1 MSYITIKNTTSYDI
15 SFLKK
20 YAQKL
25 KPFLHLVDK
34 QHYPF
39 KIVVIER
46 KHKTDRS
53 NFDTKTQK
61 LILKYS
67 EKLQS
72 KEDLSWVLFH
82 EFAHFLSVNNSEL
95 KQIAFSEENK
105 YVEKVLSEKYPN
117 TDFHD
122 AYSYEIVAN
131 TVATLLLGKFFKRHS
146 IYKQSTHIDKTTNK
160 NRNNKRRNIRP

>member
-72 KEDLSWVLFH
+72 KEDLS
-82 EFAHFLSVNNSEL
+82 
-95 KQIAFSEENK
+95 
-105 YVEKVLSEKYPN
+105 
-117 TDFHD
+117 
-122 AYSYEIVAN
+122 
-131 TVATLLLGKFFKRHS
+131 
-146 IYKQSTHIDKTTNK
+146 
-160 NRNNKRRNIRP
+160 